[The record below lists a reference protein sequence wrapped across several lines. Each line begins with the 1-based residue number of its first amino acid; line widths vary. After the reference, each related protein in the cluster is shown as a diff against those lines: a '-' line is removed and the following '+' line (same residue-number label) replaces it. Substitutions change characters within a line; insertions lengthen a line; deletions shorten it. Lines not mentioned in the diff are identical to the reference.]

1 MYWTEWGLNSRIL
14 MGGMDG
20 KNSTALITENI
31 EWPNSLSIDYANNR
45 LYWIDNKLKVIESI
59 RLDGSD
65 RRVCV
70 IFTVIIYLLISSAEG
85 FLIFILYFFRLYYM
99 K

>member
-1 MYWTEWGLNSRIL
+1 MYWTEWGSNSRIL

-20 KNSTALITENI
+20 KNSRALITENL

-45 LYWIDNKLKVIESI
+45 LYWVDSKLKVIESI

-65 RRVCV
+65 RRVGV
-70 IFTVIIYLLISSAEG
+70 SLQ
-85 FLIFILYFFRLYYM
+85 
-99 K
+99 